1 MIKNCKCKRYTRQYY
16 LDNKEKIN
24 ERNKVYAKKNRLR
37 INAQNRAR
45 RAGIHHPYSKVEEPK
60 FLKVTKT
67 IYFT

>member
-1 MIKNCKCKRYTRQYY
+1 MIKKCKCKRYTRQYY
-16 LDNKEKIN
+16 LDNKEKID

-45 RAGIHHPYSKVEEPK
+45 RAGINSQYSKVEEPK

-67 IYFT
+67 IYFS